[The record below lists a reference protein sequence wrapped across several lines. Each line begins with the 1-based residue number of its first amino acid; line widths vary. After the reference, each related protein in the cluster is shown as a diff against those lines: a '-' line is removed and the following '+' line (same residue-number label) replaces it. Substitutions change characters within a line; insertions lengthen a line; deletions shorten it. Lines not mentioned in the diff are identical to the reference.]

1 MDETEILTIIYD
13 PSIEFELDQE
23 EVVTNDLPLQA
34 LRLKEQASLTT
45 SGLTPPT
52 KVEQSPNQILKYV
65 QTLFLTPIIS

>member
-45 SGLTPPT
+45 SGLTPY
-52 KVEQSPNQILKYV
+52 KS
-65 QTLFLTPIIS
+65 

>member
-1 MDETEILTIIYD
+1 MDKTEILTIIYD

-45 SGLTPPT
+45 SGLTPLQKLSKAQT
-52 KVEQSPNQILKYV
+52 KY
-65 QTLFLTPIIS
+65 